1 MDFSGQGLSF
11 TPGLGQRFRNSL
23 NGQLPNGVSEAL
35 QVLSLRLPQFLG
47 GNPIAPDSLL
57 RGGIPGAPPPIVG
70 SPPQAPPPSPNFGF
84 NQPTPSGTL
93 LGPSQTGVDKGFV
106 YKPAGSPT
114 QSTPTGPSPAVS
126 ATPGVDRGFVYTP
139 PSPIDQGPTMDP
151 GAVNTGAPP
160 NPNWIFQ
167 RPGAAPAPAPSNQQI
182 NDMLSQL
189 FGPVASPQ
197 YDPGSGFDNRTGS
210 PQI

>member
-1 MDFSGQGLSF
+1 MPDFSGQGLSF
-11 TPGLGQRFRNSL
+11 TPGLQQRFRNSL

-57 RGGIPGAPPPIVG
+57 RGGIPGAPPPG
-70 SPPQAPPPSPNFGF
+70 PPSGPPPTPNFGF
-84 NQPTPSGTL
+84 QGTPPSTPVSATPGVDVGSVYRPTPT
-93 LGPSQTGVDKGFV
+93 P
-106 YKPAGSPT
+106 
-114 QSTPTGPSPAVS
+114 QSTPTGPSPSTPVS

-167 RPGAAPAPAPSNQQI
+167 RPGAAPAPAPASSPI
-182 NDMLSQL
+182 SDMLAQL
-189 FGPVASPQ
+189 FGPAGGGDTGRSSR
-197 YDPGSGFDNRTGS
+197 GGF
-210 PQI
+210 